1 MKKKKDVSTFPLL
14 STEYIHIFLYLFFF
28 SFNLKSNLHSALVS
42 GGVSLEVGEQV
53 GNVIPRMPV
62 ETGPESLL
70 VKVMGN
76 QTNGTSEDK
85 ETVKH
90 THL

>member
-1 MKKKKDVSTFPLL
+1 M
-14 STEYIHIFLYLFFF
+14 
-28 SFNLKSNLHSALVS
+28 
-42 GGVSLEVGEQV
+42 EVGEQV

-85 ETVKH
+85 ETVEH